1 MLSPISNRREALS
14 RWLDAN
20 VKTYP
25 TPETVTL
32 SDFEIDLDDLSG
44 TFQVALDRQAIDYAF
59 SFGIQ
64 GNGTPNLFWPMFHSP
79 LGVPASY
86 AALHITNDTESAI
99 ELALSHLLP
108 RLRPFGLNRSTGKS
122 IDMTTSIEDR
132 ILEPEKLSK
141 LLQVTGSKS
150 FQLTVQVQPRKII

>member
-1 MLSPISNRREALS
+1 MPSPIGSKRDVLS
-14 RWLDAN
+14 RWLKAN

-25 TPETVTL
+25 TPEIVTL

-44 TFQVALDRQAIDYAF
+44 TFRVALDRQALDYEF
-59 SFGIQ
+59 SFEIQ

-86 AALHITNDTESAI
+86 AAVDITDETESAI
-99 ELALSHLLP
+99 EMALSHLLP
-108 RLRPFGLNRSTGKS
+108 RLRPFGLNRDTGKS

-132 ILEPEKLSK
+132 MLEPEKLPK

-150 FQLTVQVQPRKII
+150 FQLTVQIQSRQIL